1 VTEPAHRASLPLLA
15 ALTALAP
22 LGMHMMVPSLPFMAR
37 DLGVS
42 PGSIQTVVTLYVF
55 GLAVGQLVYGP
66 LSDRFGR
73 KPLIIIGL
81 MLYSAAMTAGAL
93 APGFGSLVP
102 LRLAQSLGG
111 CGALVLTR
119 AMVRD
124 TAAPAKAAG
133 QMALINLSMSAASA
147 IAPAIGG
154 IITVHFGWRFIMGGL
169 AAAGMI
175 GLLVVIFR
183 VPETHHNRV
192 QIPSLAAML
201 GSFRRLLATP
211 AFTGYVIGG
220 ACSTTALYGF
230 LSVSPFL
237 LIEYL
242 HQPAED
248 VGYYYVLLAG
258 GISAGSIV
266 ANRMASRVSILGM
279 ARIGSG
285 VSVLA
290 ALALLAATLS
300 GTLQVWNMIGSMT
313 VYAIATGIASPNAA
327 TGAMSTDPQRI
338 GAAAGL
344 YGSLHMGFGAFC
356 TAVTGVWHDGTALP
370 VAVLLTVSSITGQLA
385 LMLLVRAPRKA

>member
-1 VTEPAHRASLPLLA
+1 MTEPVRRASLPLLSI
-15 ALTALAP
+15 LTALAP

-55 GLAVGQLVYGP
+55 GLAMGQLIYGP

-73 KPLIIIGL
+73 KPMIIIGL
-81 MLYSAAMTAGAL
+81 LLYSAAMTAGAL
-93 APGFGSLVP
+93 APSFGSLVP

-124 TAAPAKAAG
+124 TASPAKAAG

-154 IITVHFGWRFIMGGL
+154 LITVHFGWRFIMGGL
-169 AAAGMI
+169 AAAGI
-175 GLLVVIFR
+175 VGLLVVIFR
-183 VPETHHNRV
+183 VPETHHNRIQV
-192 QIPSLAAML
+192 PSIAAMF
-201 GSFRRLLATP
+201 GSFRRLLANPT
-211 AFTGYVIGG
+211 FTGYVIGG
-220 ACSTTALYGF
+220 ACTTTALYGF

-242 HQPAED
+242 HQPAEE

-258 GISAGSIV
+258 GISTGSIL
-266 ANRMASRVSILGM
+266 ANRLSSRTSILRM
-279 ARIGSG
+279 ARFGSG
-285 VSVLA
+285 ISVVA
-290 ALALLAATLS
+290 ALSLLAFTLT

-313 VYAIATGIASPNAA
+313 IFAIATGVASPNTA
-327 TGAMSTDPQRI
+327 TGAMSTDPARI

-344 YGSLHMGFGAFC
+344 YGSLQMGFGALC
-356 TAVTGVWHDGTALP
+356 TAITGAWHDGTSLP

-385 LMLLVRAPRKA
+385 LTFMVKAPPRT